1 MPVNYDAGFVSLD
14 SHSCMRCHNTTNQ
27 SVRNFDARRDW
38 YGRIRGSD
46 GIFSFHPFAL
56 ESISSNGFAAPVR
69 MRAELISGGVIA
81 ERVTRR
87 PTQGKQVPG
96 SS

>member
-1 MPVNYDAGFVSLD
+1 
-14 SHSCMRCHNTTNQ
+14 MRCHSTTNQ
-27 SVRNFDARRDW
+27 SVRTFDARRDW

-69 MRAELISGGVIA
+69 MRAELISSGVIA
-81 ERVTRR
+81 EYNPQTH
-87 PTQGKQVPG
+87 QANKYQSLEAADGK
-96 SS
+96 